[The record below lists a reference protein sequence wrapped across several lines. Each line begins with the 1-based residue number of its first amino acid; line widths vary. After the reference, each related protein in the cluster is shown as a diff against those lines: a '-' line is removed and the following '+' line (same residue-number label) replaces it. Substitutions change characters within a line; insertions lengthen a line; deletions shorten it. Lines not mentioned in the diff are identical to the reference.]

1 MQACG
6 AWGEVPTVSEA
17 ELNHSKLLTDL
28 KQMPVLESGCVGSQV
43 YNEIPWIRFYVEHSV
58 YYRTVLKCAHVILKG
73 NSNDSDS
80 VEYRPTKEFSG
91 GVGVGEGNVI
101 VDFG

>member
-1 MQACG
+1 M

-43 YNEIPWIRFYVEHSV
+43 YNEIP
-58 YYRTVLKCAHVILKG
+58 
-73 NSNDSDS
+73 
-80 VEYRPTKEFSG
+80 
-91 GVGVGEGNVI
+91 
-101 VDFG
+101 